1 MLATKPEAKDGE
13 SVGALPV
20 KAVKGLWYQASW
32 GDGLQNM
39 TQGDKVQATSEK
51 LYLGV
56 IKQTGA
62 SGFYRL
68 LVSEK

>member
-1 MLATKPEAKDGE
+1 M
-13 SVGALPV
+13 
-20 KAVKGLWYQASW
+20 KGLWYQASW

-39 TQGDKVQATSEK
+39 TQGEKVQATSEN

-68 LVSEK
+68 LVSEKKLRRPLRVNFGQPT